1 MIVKIMDYGDDG
13 NSKFI
18 EYHVEG
24 LSSSQISFL
33 DENLDEKT
41 TVDGNILKIKMHFE
55 DYLYPF
61 QSDAAKFRLNDFI
74 AREEIEMNVFL
85 SSFLDDMWFLGHK
98 KVYIL

>member
-1 MIVKIMDYGDDG
+1 MIVKIADYGDEN

-24 LSSSQISFL
+24 LSSSQIAFL

-41 TVDGNILKIKMHFE
+41 AVEGDILKIKMYFE
-55 DYLYPF
+55 NHLYPF
-61 QSDAAKFRLNDFI
+61 QSDIAKIKLDDFI

-85 SSFLDDMWFLGHK
+85 SSFLDEM
-98 KVYIL
+98 

>member
-1 MIVKIMDYGDDG
+1 MIVKIMDYGDED

-24 LSSSQISFL
+24 LSNDQIDFL

-41 TVDGNILKIKMHFE
+41 VVDGDILKIKMYF
-55 DYLYPF
+55 DNQFYPF
-61 QSDAAKFRLNDFI
+61 QSDIAKIRLDDFI

-85 SSFLDDMWFLGHK
+85 SSFLDDM
-98 KVYIL
+98 